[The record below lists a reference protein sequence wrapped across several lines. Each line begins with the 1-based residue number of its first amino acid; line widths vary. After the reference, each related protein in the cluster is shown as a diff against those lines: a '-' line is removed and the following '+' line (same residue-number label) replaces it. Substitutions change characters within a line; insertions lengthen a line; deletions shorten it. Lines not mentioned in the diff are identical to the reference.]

1 MNQAPSV
8 FVVDLNREI
17 VRESDQ
23 PNDNKPFSVE
33 IYKDRFTFPMTLDLS
48 ASSSLCQPSI
58 STSASASTS
67 TSHEDELL
75 YELHG
80 VIGYNSDD
88 KQYFSIIHP
97 FSAEHPHWL
106 KYQGRNVSLWDVNEL
121 SEYCYGGENAKTV
134 AIMLFYKRMRIQSN
148 ATQ

>member
-23 PNDNKPFSVE
+23 ANDNKPFSVE

-48 ASSSLCQPSI
+48 SSSSLCQPSI
-58 STSASASTS
+58 STSASASA
-67 TSHEDELL
+67 SHEDELL

-80 VIGYNSDD
+80 VIGYNSDE
-88 KQYFSIIHP
+88 KQYFSIVYVDYL
-97 FSAEHPHWL
+97 HWL

-121 SEYCYGGENAKTV
+121 SEYCYGGENSNTV

-148 ATQ
+148 ATP

>member
-23 PNDNKPFSVE
+23 ANDKKPFSVE

-48 ASSSLCQPSI
+48 SSSSLSQPSI
-58 STSASASTS
+58 STSASASA
-67 TSHEDELL
+67 SHEDELL

-80 VIGYNSDD
+80 VIGYNSDE
-88 KQYFSIIHP
+88 KQYFSIVYVDYL
-97 FSAEHPHWL
+97 HWL
-106 KYQGRNVSLWDVNEL
+106 K
-121 SEYCYGGENAKTV
+121 
-134 AIMLFYKRMRIQSN
+134 
-148 ATQ
+148 